1 MNNKL
6 TIPMLILTGSI
17 LAGCS
22 SEPTATSP
30 SAQTATTSWSDN
42 PSDMNSITSAETA
55 SPASRS
61 IASEGMDGEVMA
73 YLMALDN
80 QEIMAASQALS
91 KNVSEPITTYAQM
104 LQTDHRANMQKT
116 QSAAESINLTAMD
129 TPAVD
134 DFKTKGSSDI
144 AKLDPLSGPEY
155 EKAFMDMM
163 VKGHREAL
171 TMIDNQLMSQ
181 AQSEPMKA
189 QLQESRKHIAAHLE
203 VAEKIQSEIQK

>member
-1 MNNKL
+1 MNIKL

-17 LAGCS
+17 IAGCS

-42 PSDMNSITSAETA
+42 PSDMNSSTTTA

-80 QEIMAASQALS
+80 HEIMAASQALS
-91 KNVSEPITTYAQM
+91 KNVSEPITTFAQM
-104 LQTDHRANMQKT
+104 LQTDHRANMQRT
-116 QSAAESINLTAMD
+116 QSTAESINLTSMD

-134 DFKTKGSSDI
+134 DFKTKGSSDL
-144 AKLDPLSGPEY
+144 AKLDPLSGLEY

-181 AQSEPMKA
+181 AKSEPMKA
-189 QLQESRKHIAAHLE
+189 QLQESRKHIAAHLD
-203 VAEKIQSEIQK
+203 VAEKIQGELQE

>member
-1 MNNKL
+1 MNIKL

-17 LAGCS
+17 IAGCS

-42 PSDMNSITSAETA
+42 PSDMNSSTTTT

-80 QEIMAASQALS
+80 HEIMAASQALS
-91 KNVSEPITTYAQM
+91 KNVSEPITTFAQM
-104 LQTDHRANMQKT
+104 LQTDHRANMQRT
-116 QSAAESINLTAMD
+116 QSTAESINLTSMD

-134 DFKTKGSSDI
+134 DFKTKGSSDL
-144 AKLDPLSGPEY
+144 AKLDPLSGLEY

-181 AQSEPMKA
+181 AKSEPMKA
-189 QLQESRKHIAAHLE
+189 QLQESRKHIAAHLD
-203 VAEKIQSEIQK
+203 VAEKIQGELQE